1 MQIKDMTEQELKAL
15 DNYFGDP
22 DEGKE
27 VKQAFRE
34 TLLEIQRKRK
44 QGRQKISAEEE
55 VTQAIKTLENINK
68 EDS

>member
-1 MQIKDMTEQELKAL
+1 MTEQELKAL